1 MGERV
6 IKCCCM
12 TGSTDAA
19 TDVVE
24 SATFRKTFNAIQS
37 LQGHAFRFQISAAT
51 SWIRTLRIA
60 SESGMHRRSDRYES
74 STESAVSER
83 NRRRRRCRT
92 RSLMTWLV
100 TYPHRIRI
108 LRELIVPLSSGPEP
122 ELMSRSQHLSAHA
135 ITSRTGSALLARLS
149 ITPRNSTSSN

>member
-37 LQGHAFRFQISAAT
+37 LQDMHSGFNLRGNQLDTHSKNNFRIWYAPKVGS
-51 SWIRTLRIA
+51 LRIVYGVGSQRKKLTKEKVSYKIPHDLAGHISPSDQDA
-60 SESGMHRRSDRYES
+60 S
-74 STESAVSER
+74 
-83 NRRRRRCRT
+83 
-92 RSLMTWLV
+92 
-100 TYPHRIRI
+100 
-108 LRELIVPLSSGPEP
+108 
-122 ELMSRSQHLSAHA
+122 
-135 ITSRTGSALLARLS
+135 
-149 ITPRNSTSSN
+149 

>member
-24 SATFRKTFNAIQS
+24 RATFRKTFNAIQS
-37 LQGHAFRFQISAAT
+37 LRGQHLGYNLRGNQLDTHSKNSFRIWYAPKVGS
-51 SWIRTLRIA
+51 LRIV
-60 SESGMHRRSDRYES
+60 YEVG
-74 STESAVSER
+74 VSER
-83 NRRRRRCRT
+83 NRLRRRFRT

-100 TYPHRIRI
+100 TYPHRIRT

-122 ELMSRSQHLSAHA
+122 ALMRRSQHLSAHA
-135 ITSRTGSALLARLS
+135 IMSRTGSALLARLS